1 MDDNS
6 AFEKESFPRLLRAVE
21 TPLAL
26 YFRPGRNDHGLLAQA
41 LTEGLTGLR
50 GIVFNPARLGIQH
63 ELLGEATRRH
73 IEMILDTRM
82 MELASPTASR
92 EDLSSIKWASAGRKT
107 AGELE
112 AGAGKE
118 AAQAIADCVVAN
130 SFTAVLAPTHY
141 LAGGARDSWI
151 SADSS
156 MAKALRDSLDSL
168 GGRDIPIYYP
178 LALPSAAFRDSSQR
192 KDILSVL
199 KNLPIDSIWLR
210 IHPFGTAASG
220 PIALRGYIAACQ
232 ELHTLEIPL
241 VAERSGAIG
250 IALLAF
256 GAVGGIESG
265 ITTGENFDA
274 GRLIKVPKKKVKP
287 FLAPP
292 RVYLKELAAFLPVK
306 EARKF
311 FDLRLMK
318 SYFGCHERCC
328 PRGLADMLTDP
339 RRHFVVTRAQEVAR
353 VSSVPSTMRR
363 QIYME
368 EVLRPAT
375 DLAFQAS
382 RAFPA
387 LDKQRRR
394 LESWRGTLGAVGREN
409 PLKSWSAVD
418 PGFQL
423 NERGGDLSQ
432 WQRH

>member
-1 MDDNS
+1 MDDNGGS
-6 AFEKESFPRLLRAVE
+6 ENVSFPRLLRVVE
-21 TPLAL
+21 TRLAL
-26 YFRPGRNDHGLLAQA
+26 YFRPGRNDHGVLAQA
-41 LTEGLTGLR
+41 LTEGLTGLK

-63 ELLGEATRRH
+63 DLLGEATRRH

-112 AGAGKE
+112 AGVGKE

-130 SFTAVLAPTHY
+130 NFSAVLAPTHY
-141 LAGGARDSWI
+141 LVGGAKDSWI
-151 SADSS
+151 STDSF
-156 MAKALRDSLDSL
+156 MVRALRNCLDSV
-168 GGRDIPIYYP
+168 GGREIPIYYP
-178 LALPSAAFRDSSQR
+178 LALPSAAFRDSSHR
-192 KDILSVL
+192 KEILSVL
-199 KNLPIDSIWLR
+199 KDLPIDSFWLR
-210 IHPFGTAASG
+210 VHPFGTSTSG

-232 ELHTLEIPL
+232 DFHTLGIPL
-241 VAERSGAIG
+241 VAERSGAVG

-265 ITTGENFDA
+265 ITTGESFDA
-274 GRLIKVPKKKVKP
+274 GRLIKVPKKKAKP

-311 FDLRLMK
+311 FDLRGMK
-318 SYFGCHERCC
+318 TPFGCHERCC

-353 VSSVPSTMRR
+353 VSSVPSTLRR

-375 DLAFQAS
+375 DLALQAS

-394 LESWRGTLGAVGREN
+394 LESWRGTLSAVSREN
-409 PLKSWSAVD
+409 PLKSWSEPPSGRCIRSRSRVSA
-418 PGFQL
+418 
-423 NERGGDLSQ
+423 
-432 WQRH
+432 